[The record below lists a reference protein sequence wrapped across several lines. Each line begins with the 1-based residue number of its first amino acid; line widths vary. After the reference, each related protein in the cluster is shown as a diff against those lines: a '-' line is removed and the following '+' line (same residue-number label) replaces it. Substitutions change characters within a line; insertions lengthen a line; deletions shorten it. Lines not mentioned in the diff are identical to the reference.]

1 MHVSR
6 ADDDHVVSALGG
18 GGADRTRRIARG
30 SDRRCLDAILGKQS
44 DSLRYLRSVNLG
56 FPLLLGTVELR
67 ATGRAMAHANDAN
80 SVTLASEAQL
90 HANCLTSRVR
100 TIVSDQPTSHS
111 LLLSSRRA
119 ESAPRTQRASQRS
132 GSLHRGKH
140 PPADAENTY
149 ASRSA

>member
-30 SDRRCLDAILGKQS
+30 NDRRCLDAILGKQS

-80 SVTLASEAQL
+80 SVTLAIETRSTR
-90 HANCLTSRVR
+90 NGLTSRVR

-111 LLLSSRRA
+111 LLLSFPEGGEGPPHA
-119 ESAPRTQRASQRS
+119 ESLAAAPDRCIG
-132 GSLHRGKH
+132 GSTKLPTR
-140 PPADAENTY
+140 ENT
-149 ASRSA
+149 